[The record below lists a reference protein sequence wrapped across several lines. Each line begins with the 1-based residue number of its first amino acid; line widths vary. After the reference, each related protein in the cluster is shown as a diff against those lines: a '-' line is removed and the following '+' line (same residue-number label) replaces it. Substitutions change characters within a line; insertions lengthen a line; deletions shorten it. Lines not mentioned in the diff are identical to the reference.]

1 MADAMTRI
9 LSSTP
14 RPLTN
19 RPTWERSYRVVR
31 ALPDAEP
38 VEFDK
43 PRCVYASWPWL
54 TEELMREVEGG

>member
-1 MADAMTRI
+1 MDRG
-9 LSSTP
+9 
-14 RPLTN
+14 N
-19 RPTWERSYRVVR
+19 RPARPQRLSWEQPYRVVR

-54 TEELMREVEGG
+54 TEEFMREVEEG